1 MTYLLDTCAAIWLMA
16 GDKFADKAI
25 KEMEQSAENNIPILV
40 SPVTAWEV
48 GMLSS
53 KGRLPLSRGPL
64 YWYESLV
71 ALPQISEIELSPKI
85 MVASSFLG
93 VNPPSD
99 PFDRIIIATARN
111 YDATII
117 TRDRK
122 IIAFAEMGN
131 CKVLEC

>member
-16 GDKFADKAI
+16 GDKLSDLALRKIEESAD
-25 KEMEQSAENNIPILV
+25 NNIPILV

-53 KGRLPLSRGPL
+53 KGRLPLSHGPL
-64 YWYESLV
+64 SWYEDLIGLS
-71 ALPQISEIELSPKI
+71 QILETELSPKI
-85 MVASSFLG
+85 MIGSSFLG
-93 VNPPSD
+93 SSVPLD
-99 PFDRIIIATARN
+99 PFDRMIIATARN
-111 YDATII
+111 QDATII